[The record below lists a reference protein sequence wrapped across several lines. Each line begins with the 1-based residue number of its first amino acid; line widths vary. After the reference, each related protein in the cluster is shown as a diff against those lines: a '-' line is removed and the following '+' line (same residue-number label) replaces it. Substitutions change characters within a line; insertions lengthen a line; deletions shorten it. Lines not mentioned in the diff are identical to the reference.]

1 MQGSESITVIL
12 MQEQAL
18 RAIRLMIGNGHDGF
32 KIFVPTKQADDGLLD
47 FRRKQTSAHDGLTM
61 TCPLLCPLVIMHRGL
76 EVTRACK

>member
-1 MQGSESITVIL
+1 

-18 RAIRLMIGNGHDGF
+18 RAIRLMMGMMVF